1 VTRLPHEN
9 RNVVDRPDLPEYE
22 LNKACPVTGEVTGL
36 ENHHIWRRQYA
47 KSWWIELWDGTVI
60 GNRVNLSSQAHYR
73 ITTNQA
79 RISYEADGLLYWV
92 ENGDKTEL
100 KWQPPRIAGRVP
112 GDQILQAE
120 AEADWFAKV
129 DAYEETLAKTGG
141 DHSRGSVEPGD
152 ECPSCKRRV
161 PHPKKA
167 TSPKT
172 RVYSTRVP
180 IDDAET
186 FKELVDAAA
195 EHAGLKSKA
204 HHEYNTLLTGLT
216 LILQSPPEHLPGG

>member
-1 VTRLPHEN
+1 MTRLPFES
-9 RNVVDRPDLPEYE
+9 RNIVARPDLPAYE
-22 LNKACPVTGEVTGL
+22 LNQACPVTGEVTGL
-36 ENHHIWRRQYA
+36 EDHHIVRRSFGPGFREA
-47 KSWWIELWDGTVI
+47 WWVEVPGGGIV
-60 GNRVNLSSQAHYR
+60 GNRINLSSQAHYR
-73 ITTNQA
+73 ITVNKA
-79 RISYEADGLLYWV
+79 RIVCEEAQNGRPTFYWV
-92 ENGDKTEL
+92 EAGEKTRL
-100 KWQPPRIAGRVP
+100 RWQPPAYSETP
-112 GDQILQAE
+112 GI
-120 AEADWFAKV
+120 
-129 DAYEETLAKTGG
+129 
-141 DHSRGSVEPGD
+141 SVQDDEHPEPGQ
-152 ECPSCKRRV
+152 ECKLCKRRV